1 MIRLER
7 TDSSHPDFVTLVQAL
22 DADLKLRDGDEH
34 DYYAQFNK
42 IDMIQH
48 AIVAYLDGDAV
59 GCGAIKAFS
68 PSAMEVKRMYV
79 PPVHRGKGIAKQVL
93 SELECWAGELGYQ
106 SCVLE
111 TGKKQPEAMG
121 LYHRM
126 GYEVIPNYGQYEGID
141 NSVCFEKQVAV
152 QH

>member
-7 TDSSHPDFVTLVQAL
+7 TDSSHPDFVALVKAL

-48 AIVAYLDGDAV
+48 AIVAYAEAEAV

-68 PSAMEVKRMYV
+68 SSAMEVKRMYV
-79 PPVHRGKGIAKQVL
+79 PPEHRGKGISKLVL
-93 SELECWAGELGYQ
+93 AELERWAGELGYQ

-121 LYHRM
+121 L
-126 GYEVIPNYGQYEGID
+126 
-141 NSVCFEKQVAV
+141 
-152 QH
+152 